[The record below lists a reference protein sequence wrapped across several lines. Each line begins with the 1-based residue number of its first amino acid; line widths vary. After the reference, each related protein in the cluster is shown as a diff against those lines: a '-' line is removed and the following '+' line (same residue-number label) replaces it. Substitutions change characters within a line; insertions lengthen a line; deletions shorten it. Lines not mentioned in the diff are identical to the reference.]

1 MKIKPHY
8 LILWAC
14 MGSVVFS
21 FNACKDDDTC
31 KAGTGGNLSIVAK
44 LAHHGM
50 VIPNDSLQPDTVWVK
65 FNASEW
71 ANAPTGYDMRVIGEF
86 PEDHVHIDGLQ
97 CGKYYL
103 YGSGFDTSIN
113 MVVKG
118 GKPIDT
124 DQKDGEL
131 VTTIAVTE

>member
-1 MKIKPHY
+1 MKIHFTSFLLPAIACG
-8 LILWAC
+8 LIL
-14 MGSVVFS
+14 SFS
-21 FNACKDDDTC
+21 SCKDDTTC
-31 KAGTGGNLSIVAK
+31 KAGTGGNLTIVAK
-44 LAHHGM
+44 LAHHGT
-50 VIPNDSLQPDTVWVK
+50 VIPNDSLHPDTVWVK
-65 FNASEW
+65 FDASDW
-71 ANAPTGYDMRVIGEF
+71 SNAPQGYNLRLIGEF
-86 PEDHVHIDGLQ
+86 PEDHVHIEGLQ

>member
-1 MKIKPHY
+1 MKIKLTHLFLTACLGTAIAY
-8 LILWAC
+8 L
-14 MGSVVFS
+14 S
-21 FNACKDDDTC
+21 ACKDDNTC
-31 KAGTGGNLSIVAK
+31 KAGSGGNLTIVAK
-44 LAHHGM
+44 LAHHGT
-50 VIPNDSLQPDTVWVK
+50 VIPNDSLRPDTVWVK
-65 FNASEW
+65 FDAAEW
-71 ANAPTGYDMRVIGEF
+71 GNAPAGYNLQVIGNF
-86 PEDHVHIDGLQ
+86 PEDHVHIEGLQ

-103 YGSGFDTSIN
+103 YGSGFDTSVN